1 MLARLGPR
9 LIVDWDSFD
18 LVSHAARPSFLP
30 NLQQK
35 ERQETEAHQ
44 AHQGA
49 EGHKLKEL
57 QEQKEPP
64 LEPKALIQETTE
76 LGSIDLGDRLGG
88 HTSAPVAKGLPWT
101 RMSMRHGSDMYHGS
115 I

>member
-1 MLARLGPR
+1 M
-9 LIVDWDSFD
+9 
-18 LVSHAARPSFLP
+18 P

-35 ERQETEAHQ
+35 EQQETEAHQ

-64 LEPKALIQETTE
+64 LEPKALIQESTE
-76 LGSIDLGDRLGG
+76 LGSIDLGERLNG
-88 HTSAPVAKGLPWT
+88 HTGAPVAKGLPWT
-101 RMSMRHGSDMYHGS
+101 RMSMRHGSDMCRNMVVYETPRLEEYEKS
-115 I
+115 

>member
-1 MLARLGPR
+1 M
-9 LIVDWDSFD
+9 IVDWDSFD

-64 LEPKALIQETTE
+64 LEPKALIQESTE
-76 LGSIDLGDRLGG
+76 LGSIDLGDRHGG
-88 HTSAPVAKGLPWT
+88 HTSAPVAKV
-101 RMSMRHGSDMYHGS
+101 SHGHGCP
-115 I
+115 